1 MTMTISAPEVRPVQN
16 LDTQAKAVEH
26 DTRVR
31 ELDAFIRGS
40 WAELGWLCIMIRNG
54 EEWRL
59 LGHGSFDAWL
69 LDAAPYSRASCY
81 AGMKAFEELANDFSP
96 EELTGIPHGN
106 AHVLKLL
113 SKEER
118 SNPKIREAAKKQRPK
133 QFRETVIKEY
143 PDAHVESQV
152 KKVFVFDDSAW
163 IVISC
168 ALDFYRDK
176 MEEPN
181 LSDVAVIEAIMA
193 DWKANYE

>member
-1 MTMTISAPEVRPVQN
+1 MGTINCPEIRVQN

-54 EEWRL
+54 EEWKL

-143 PDAHVESQV
+143 PDSHIETQV
-152 KKVFVFDDSAW
+152 KKVFFFEDSQW
-163 IVISC
+163 V
-168 ALDFYRDK
+168 
-176 MEEPN
+176 
-181 LSDVAVIEAIMA
+181 VIE
-193 DWKANYE
+193 KALTAYREIEDMPNISDAEAMEGVCAQWRHSQ